1 MRILVRAGAV
11 ALVGLFVYLL
21 LRPGRE
27 VVGAEGDDPAT
38 LGTLRF
44 VDVAS
49 QAGLD
54 LVNVCGDARRWYI
67 PESNGNGAAWLD
79 HDGDG
84 VLDLFVGNGQK
95 LAYSEDGKSLTIE
108 RVAKSKLYQGDG
120 FLNFKDV
127 SERTGTAR
135 SDWINAVAV
144 ADVENDGDSDLYL
157 GCFGADVF
165 LRREGERYV
174 DATAAVGLGNE
185 LWAAGAAFGDADRDG
200 FLDLYVANY
209 CLFDLANPPTRNVI
223 EGVEVAWGPEEE
235 NKQGF
240 NRGAPDVF
248 FKNDGQGGFVDQTE
262 AAGFLLAKALCSY
275 AAVWG
280 DLDDDGWSDLVVAND
295 LQPANLFRNLGE
307 GKFAEEGLQRGFAF
321 DAEGRATSGMGLLVE
336 DVDQDGDFDVLRTN
350 FDMEVNSLHLNDG
363 KGRFDDKAKSY
374 GLAEPSFDKLG
385 WGGAFFDADRD
396 GDLELLIANGH
407 VYPQGEQIGLHAW
420 LQPTQLYEGLPHL
433 RYGTVWEDATA
444 RAGSGLAGLHSA
456 RGVALGDPDGDG
468 DQDVLIVDLDGPP
481 RLLRNDSA
489 RLGHW
494 VGLELVGKR
503 SNRDAYGTKV
513 VIEAKG
519 GKQWTREVRAQNGLY
534 SSHDPRLVVGLG
546 DVTELTKV
554 TLRWPSGETQ
564 IVERLPIDHYHRI
577 EERAD

>member
-1 MRILVRAGAV
+1 MRVLLRAGVV
-11 ALVGLFVYLL
+11 ALVGLFVYLA
-21 LRPGRE
+21 LRPERAAI
-27 VVGAEGDDPAT
+27 GAEPQDDGQ

-44 VDVAS
+44 VNVAAE
-49 QAGLD
+49 AGLD
-54 LVNVCGDARRWYI
+54 LVNVCGDERRWYI

-84 VLDLFVGNGQK
+84 SLDVFLGNGQK
-95 LAYSEDGKSLTIE
+95 LAYSEDGKSLAIE
-108 RVAKSKLYQGDG
+108 RVAKSKLYEGDG
-120 FLNFKDV
+120 FLNFRDV
-127 SERTGTAR
+127 SAATGTDRA
-135 SDWINAVAV
+135 DWVNAVAV
-144 ADVENDGDSDLYL
+144 GDIENDGDPDLYL
-157 GCFGADVF
+157 GCFGPDVL
-165 LRREGERYV
+165 LRREGERFV
-174 DATAAVGLGNE
+174 EATAKVGLGNE

-240 NRGAPDVF
+240 NRGAPDVY
-248 FKNDGQGGFVDQTE
+248 FKNDGKGAFVEFT
-262 AAGFLLAKALCSY
+262 AGAGFALDKALCSY

-295 LQPANLFRNLGE
+295 LQPSNFFHNQGG
-307 GKFAEEGLQRGFAF
+307 GKFVEEGLVRGFAL
-321 DAEGRATSGMGLLVE
+321 DAQGKPTSGMGLLIE

-363 KGRFDDKAKSY
+363 QGRFEDKAGAF
-374 GLAEPSFDKLG
+374 GLAESSFDKLG

-396 GDLELLIANGH
+396 GDVDLVVANGH
-407 VYPQGEQIGLHAW
+407 VYPQAEAIGLHAW
-420 LQPTQLYEGLPHL
+420 KQPTQLFEGVPHL
-433 RYGTVWEDATA
+433 RYGTVFEEATA
-444 RAGSGLAGLHSA
+444 RAGSGFAGAHSA
-456 RGVALGDPDGDG
+456 RGVALADPDEDG
-468 DQDVLIVDLDGPP
+468 DQDVLIVDLGGPP

-503 SNRDAYGTKV
+503 SSRDAYGAKV
-513 VIEAKG
+513 VIEA
-519 GKQWTREVRAQNGLY
+519 GKKRWTREVRAQNGLY

-546 DVTELTKV
+546 DVKAIERV
-554 TLRWPSGETQ
+554 TIRWPSGDVQ
-564 IVERLPIDHYHRI
+564 VEERVPLDHYHRI
-577 EERAD
+577 EERAK